1 MLKRYSINFNL
12 PERKKKQ
19 IKFIIIH
26 YTGMKSETLA
36 IKKLSDPKSKV
47 SAHYF
52 IKDNG
57 KIINIVPDTY
67 IAWHAGK
74 SLWKNHKS
82 LNKHSIGIEISNP
95 GHNNNYKNFSFNQIS
110 SLSKLLKFLIKKYK
124 IKKTNILGHSDIAP
138 KRKKDPGEKFPWKTL
153 FKKGFINWHKLKDKK
168 NKDLSRFKININ

>member
-1 MLKRYSINFNL
+1 MTLKIGLNLLKKYSINFDL

-36 IKKLSDPKSKV
+36 IKRLSDAKSKV

-52 IKDNG
+52 IKYNG
-57 KIINIVPDTY
+57 KVINIVPDTY

-74 SLWKNHKS
+74 SLWKSYNS

-110 SLSKLLKFLIKKYK
+110 SLSKLLKFLIQIHLCKH
-124 IKKTNILGHSDIAP
+124 LL
-138 KRKKDPGEKFPWKTL
+138 E
-153 FKKGFINWHKLKDKK
+153 
-168 NKDLSRFKININ
+168 